1 VSSNESLRKSP
12 RESSE
17 SVEKRADDRY
27 RGLFENSP
35 ISLWEED
42 FSAVRHYLDELGVSE
57 AEELRRLFEARPEE
71 IRRCASLVRVVDVN
85 EATVELLE
93 CRDKEHLIQGLSEIF
108 HEDTYKVFKEE
119 VLALA
124 EGKTTFEAD
133 IVNRTFQGNEIDV
146 RMRMSVAPSHEET
159 WSKVFVSLTDISD
172 WKRAEERLRLQSV
185 AIESAA
191 NAVFI
196 TTRDG
201 TIEWVNEA
209 FTRLS
214 GFSREEVLGKT
225 PRVLKS
231 NHHGPDFYQ
240 HLWQT
245 LLAGKVYRN
254 HFVNRRKDGSCYTVE
269 ATITPISNE
278 GNEISH
284 FVAVHED
291 VTERLRSE
299 KRLLH
304 LAQYDSLTNLPNRY
318 TLNDRLEREL
328 YRVSRSTNE
337 VCVLLLDLDNFKD
350 VNDAYGHLVGDALL
364 VRVAKRLLGAVR
376 REDTVARL
384 GGDEFAIIQT
394 DVKQTVGAA
403 VLAERLLALFAEPFE
418 VEEYRIVTSASI
430 GISVSRSG
438 RTDTKELLKQADTAM
453 YRAKH
458 SGRNTFVMHAEEMDR
473 EIENRMLL
481 GQALR
486 DAVEAEEFFLEYQ
499 PKIDLKT
506 RRIVGVEA
514 LIRWRHPER
523 GRVSPAEFVPI
534 AENTG
539 LILPMGKWV
548 LRNAAGEVN
557 GLQEHSSREL
567 SIAINVSAVQVRHPD
582 FVGTVTEVLEEMDFP
597 AHLLE
602 LEVTE
607 NLLLQRTPQLEQ
619 NLRGLR
625 ELGVG
630 LTVDDFGTGYSSLS
644 YLRKF
649 SFDNLKIDR
658 SFLNGVETN
667 PHDAAIV
674 SAIIALSSKLG
685 IKVIA
690 EGVETPGQVEF
701 LVSRGCDEAQGFY
714 FSRPIS
720 MADVVEALT
729 EEQKQD
735 RTMQAMGGHST

>member
-1 VSSNESLRKSP
+1 MGTE
-12 RESSE
+12 
-17 SVEKRADDRY
+17 DRY

-57 AEELRRLFEARPEE
+57 AEELRRLFEARPDE
-71 IRRCASLVRVVDVN
+71 IRRCAALVRVVDVN
-85 EATVELLE
+85 EATVDLLQ

-108 HEDTYKVFKEE
+108 HEDTYDVFREE

-124 EGKTTFEAD
+124 EGKTAFEAD
-133 IVNRTFQGNEIDV
+133 IVNRTFEGTEIDV
-146 RMRMSVAPSHEET
+146 RMRMSVAPGHEET

-172 WKRAEERLRLQSV
+172 WKRAEQRLRLQSV

-191 NAVFI
+191 NAIFI

-201 TIEWVNEA
+201 TIEWVNDA

-214 GFSREEVLGKT
+214 GFSREEVLGRT

-231 NHHGPDFYQ
+231 NHHGSDFYRD
-240 HLWQT
+240 LWQT
-245 LLAGKVYRN
+245 LLEGKVYRN

-269 ATITPISNE
+269 ATITPISDQ

-304 LAQYDSLTNLPNRY
+304 MAQYDSLTSLPNRY
-318 TLNDRLEREL
+318 TLNGRLEREL
-328 YRVSRSTNE
+328 YRVSRSQNE

-364 VRVAKRLLGAVR
+364 VQVAKRLLGTVR

-418 VEEYRIVTSASI
+418 IDDYRIVTSASI
-430 GISVSRSG
+430 GIAISQSG
-438 RTDTKELLKQADTAM
+438 STDPKELLKQADTAM
-453 YRAKH
+453 YRAKQ

-486 DAVEAEEFFLEYQ
+486 DAVEEE
-499 PKIDLKT
+499 D
-506 RRIVGVEA
+506 EA
-514 LIRWRHPER
+514 LLRWRHPER

-557 GLQEHSSREL
+557 GLQAHSSREL
-567 SIAINVSAVQVRHPD
+567 SIAVNVSAVQIRHPD

-607 NLLLQRTPQLEQ
+607 NLLLQRTPQLEE

-690 EGVETPGQVEF
+690 EGVETAGQVEF
-701 LVSRGCDEAQGFY
+701 LVSRECDQAQGFY

-720 MADVVEALT
+720 MSDVIEVLA

>member
-1 VSSNESLRKSP
+1 MGTE
-12 RESSE
+12 
-17 SVEKRADDRY
+17 DRY

-57 AEELRRLFEARPEE
+57 AEELRRLFEARPDE
-71 IRRCASLVRVVDVN
+71 IRRCAALVRVVDVN
-85 EATVELLE
+85 EATVDLLQ

-108 HEDTYKVFKEE
+108 HEDTYDVFREE

-124 EGKTTFEAD
+124 EGKTAFEAD
-133 IVNRTFQGNEIDV
+133 IVNRTFEGTEIDV
-146 RMRMSVAPSHEET
+146 RMRMSVAPGHEET

-172 WKRAEERLRLQSV
+172 WKRAEQRLRLQSV

-191 NAVFI
+191 NAIFI

-201 TIEWVNEA
+201 TIEWVNDA

-214 GFSREEVLGKT
+214 GFSREEVLGRT

-231 NHHGPDFYQ
+231 NHHGSDFYRD
-240 HLWQT
+240 LWQT
-245 LLAGKVYRN
+245 LLEGKVYRN

-269 ATITPISNE
+269 ATITPISDQ

-304 LAQYDSLTNLPNRY
+304 MAQYDSLTSLPNRY
-318 TLNDRLEREL
+318 TLNGRLEREL
-328 YRVSRSTNE
+328 YRVSRSQNE

-364 VRVAKRLLGAVR
+364 VQVAKRLLGTVR

-418 VEEYRIVTSASI
+418 IDDYRIVTSASI
-430 GISVSRSG
+430 GIAISQSG
-438 RTDTKELLKQADTAM
+438 STDPKELLKQADTAM
-453 YRAKH
+453 YRAKQ

-486 DAVEAEEFFLEYQ
+486 DAVEEEDFFLEYQ
-499 PKIDLKT
+499 PKIDLRT

-514 LIRWRHPER
+514 LLRWRHPER

-557 GLQEHSSREL
+557 GLQAHSSREL
-567 SIAINVSAVQVRHPD
+567 SIAVNVSAVQIRHPD

-607 NLLLQRTPQLEQ
+607 NLLLQRTPQLEE

-690 EGVETPGQVEF
+690 EGVETAGQVEF
-701 LVSRGCDEAQGFY
+701 LVSRECDQAQGFY

-720 MADVVEALT
+720 MSDVIEVLA

>member
-1 VSSNESLRKSP
+1 MGTE
-12 RESSE
+12 
-17 SVEKRADDRY
+17 DRY

-57 AEELRRLFEARPEE
+57 AEELRRLFEARPDE
-71 IRRCASLVRVVDVN
+71 IRRCAALVRVVDVN
-85 EATVELLE
+85 EATVDLLQ

-108 HEDTYKVFKEE
+108 HEDTYDVFREE

-124 EGKTTFEAD
+124 EGKTAFEAD
-133 IVNRTFQGNEIDV
+133 IVNRTFEGTEIDV
-146 RMRMSVAPSHEET
+146 RMRMSVAPGHEET

-172 WKRAEERLRLQSV
+172 WKRAEQRLRLQSV

-191 NAVFI
+191 NAIFI

-201 TIEWVNEA
+201 TIEWVNDA

-214 GFSREEVLGKT
+214 GFSREEVLGRT

-231 NHHGPDFYQ
+231 NHHGSDFYRD
-240 HLWQT
+240 LWQT
-245 LLAGKVYRN
+245 LLEGKVYRN

-269 ATITPISNE
+269 ATITPISDQ

-304 LAQYDSLTNLPNRY
+304 MAQYDSLTSLPNRY
-318 TLNDRLEREL
+318 TLNGRLEREL
-328 YRVSRSTNE
+328 YRVSRSQNE

-364 VRVAKRLLGAVR
+364 VQVAKRLLGTVR

-418 VEEYRIVTSASI
+418 IDDYRIVTSASI
-430 GISVSRSG
+430 GIAISQSG
-438 RTDTKELLKQADTAM
+438 STDPKEPKELLKQADTAM
-453 YRAKH
+453 YRAKQ

-486 DAVEAEEFFLEYQ
+486 DAVEEEDFFLEYQ
-499 PKIDLKT
+499 PKIDLRT

-514 LIRWRHPER
+514 LLRWRHPER

-557 GLQEHSSREL
+557 GLQAHSSREL
-567 SIAINVSAVQVRHPD
+567 SIAVNVSAVQIRHPD

-607 NLLLQRTPQLEQ
+607 NLLLQRTPQLEE

-690 EGVETPGQVEF
+690 EGVETAGQVEF
-701 LVSRGCDEAQGFY
+701 LVSRECDQAQGFY

-720 MADVVEALT
+720 MSDVIEVLA